1 MLLRVH
7 NDGHHEPVEVVRYP
21 ACALFIPEIVDG
33 DIVVRYQ
40 VPEDSVSPPTPAQQT
55 TLEIPLEPDTSGLK
69 RVEVDLYKSTTMGY
83 RMPEAHNSWFSSCFG
98 FETILVYVGDG
109 KRQVLGT
116 MSPHVQNKRNQGWL
130 SSMKSYMGSSDEDP
144 HWLTFTCVAS
154 YLIATEAS
162 VNDVSSRLPPG
173 EEMDI
178 RKFRPN
184 IVVEGEGPFDE
195 DFWGEIEIDSGVRFS
210 LTGNCGRCVSINVDY
225 ATGRPGTGESGNV
238 LKKLMKDR
246 RVDKGNKYSP
256 IFGRYGFLQA
266 EQAEIQV
273 GQDVAVTKRMEERC
287 VWVST
292 STGFLYNLAG
302 KSYIHKIISSPT
314 SPGSAP
320 SWDCW
325 KRANYLLQDW
335 PPYK

>member
-1 MLLRVH
+1 M
-7 NDGHHEPVEVVRYP
+7 VRYP

-40 VPEDSVSPPTPAQQT
+40 IPEDSVSTPTPAQKT

-83 RMPEAHNSWFSSCFG
+83 RMPEAHNSWFSSCLG

-116 MSPHVQNKRNQGWL
+116 MSPHVQNKQNQGWL
-130 SSMKSYMGSSDEDP
+130 SSMKSYMGSNDEDP

-195 DFWGEIEIDSGVRFS
+195 DFWGEIEVDSGVRFS

-266 EQAEIQV
+266 DQAEIQV

-292 STGFLYNLAG
+292 SREIPQNLAR
-302 KSYIHKIISSPT
+302 KSYVHENISSPT
-314 SPGSAP
+314 SPGNA
-320 SWDCW
+320 
-325 KRANYLLQDW
+325 RL
-335 PPYK
+335 

>member
-21 ACALFIPEIVDG
+21 ACALFIPVIVDG
-33 DIVVRYQ
+33 DVVVRYQ
-40 VPEDSVSPPTPAQQT
+40 VPEDSVSTATPAQKT

-116 MSPHVQNKRNQGWL
+116 MSPHVQNKQNQGWL
-130 SSMKSYMGSSDEDP
+130 SSMKSYMGSNDEDP

-195 DFWGEIEIDSGVRFS
+195 DFWGEIEVDTGVRFS

-225 ATGRPGTGESGNV
+225 ATGRPGSGESGNV

-273 GQDVAVTKRMEERC
+273 GQDVAVTKRIQERC

-292 STGFLYNLAG
+292 SRDFL
-302 KSYIHKIISSPT
+302 
-314 SPGSAP
+314 
-320 SWDCW
+320 
-325 KRANYLLQDW
+325 
-335 PPYK
+335 